1 MSKSKKM
8 RGFLVSDLL
17 VGTIY
22 RSPNSPLKFGEIYQA
37 VKSDYSENAYL
48 VSYRNGSKVEHATVE
63 VVL

>member
-17 VGTIY
+17 IGTLY
-22 RSPNSPLKFGEIYQA
+22 KSPNSLKQGTITTA
-37 VKSDYSENAYL
+37 IKSDYSENAYL
-48 VSYRNGSKVEHATVE
+48 VSYWFNNKYEHATIE

>member
-17 VGTIY
+17 IGTLY
-22 RSPNSPLKFGEIYQA
+22 KSPNSSKSGTIVTA

-48 VSYRNGSKVEHATVE
+48 VSYWNNNKYEHATIE